1 LGGGDRRMGS
11 QEYQLYV
18 KDESNLILSRK
29 QTLSVPYRIKVR
41 VADVQ
46 GQDKT
51 SFRLLDLPWSVSS
64 GVFGETC
71 LVS

>member
-1 LGGGDRRMGS
+1 MGC
-11 QEYQLYV
+11 QGYQLYV
-18 KDESNLILSRK
+18 KDETNLILSQK
-29 QTLSVPYRIKVR
+29 QTLTVPYRIKVR

-46 GQDKT
+46 EQDKT
-51 SFRLLDLPWSVSS
+51 GFRLLDLPWSVSS